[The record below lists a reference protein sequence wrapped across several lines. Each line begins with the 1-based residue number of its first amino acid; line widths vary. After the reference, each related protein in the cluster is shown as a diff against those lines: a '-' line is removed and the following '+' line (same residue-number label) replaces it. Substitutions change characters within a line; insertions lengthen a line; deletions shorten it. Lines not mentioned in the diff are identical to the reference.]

1 MMKTVFPESEELR
14 RFLAREGW
22 ESGHAARQL
31 GAGNRHRVFLLEHGG
46 RRSVLKVHEPPA
58 AGRRNAFDHEV
69 LMHSFYAEQMGA
81 AVPAMIAQDAT
92 CRAILFEHVRGV
104 IVSGRE
110 NELRDIEAMAR
121 FIVESNRPEALHR
134 AREASVP
141 QASEGGASALEHWRC
156 AAARLDE
163 LLALTA
169 GDYVTAQMQECLRSE
184 VIPALTSAKPA
195 DGSKVRQGLSPSDF
209 GFHNIIRRENGSLC
223 FLDFEHA
230 GWDDPAKLVADFVLQ
245 PEAPLS
251 DLAARRF
258 VDLLESEAPFGDA
271 MGRHARQIL
280 LTQKC
285 KWTAIILNV
294 FVRSTSDPMAK
305 AARLT
310 KASNYWRTDL
320 PNF

>member
-1 MMKTVFPESEELR
+1 MKEDFAESEELR
-14 RFLAREGW
+14 RFLAGLGW
-22 ESGHAARQL
+22 ESAHAARQL
-31 GAGNRHRVFLLEHGG
+31 GAGNRHRVFLLEHGD
-46 RRSVLKVHEPPA
+46 RRAVLKVHEPPA
-58 AGRRNAFDHEV
+58 AGRRDAFDHEV

-81 AVPAMIAQDAT
+81 ALPAIVAQDAV
-92 CRAILFEHVRGV
+92 CRAILFEHVPGF

-110 NELRDIEAMAR
+110 NEMSDIEAMAR
-121 FIVESNRPEALHR
+121 FIVESNRPEVLHR
-134 AREASVP
+134 ARQSSVP
-141 QASEGGASALEHWRC
+141 QASEGGASAFDHWRC

-163 LLALTA
+163 LLALTS
-169 GDYVTAQMQECLRSE
+169 GDDVTVQMQEFLRSE
-184 VIPALTSAKPA
+184 VIPALALAKPA

-209 GFHNIIRRENGSLC
+209 GFHNVIRRADGSFC

-258 VDLLESEAPFGDA
+258 VELLESAAPFGDA
-271 MGRHARQIL
+271 IGRHAGQIL

-294 FVRSTSDPMAK
+294 FVRSASDPTAK
-305 AARLT
+305 TARLT
-310 KASNYWRTDL
+310 KASHYWRTPL